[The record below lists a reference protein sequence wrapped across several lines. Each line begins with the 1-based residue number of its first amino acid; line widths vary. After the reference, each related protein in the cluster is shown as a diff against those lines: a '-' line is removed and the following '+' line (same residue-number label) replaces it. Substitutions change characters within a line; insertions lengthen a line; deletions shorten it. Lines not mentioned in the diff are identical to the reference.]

1 MMKLKIKNQNIRG
14 DFMKIAP
21 SILSANFGD
30 LKNSIKKVSDAEWL
44 HVDVMDGHFVPN
56 ISIGPVVVKG
66 LRQYTKQVLDTHL
79 MISNPLKYVKQF
91 VDAGSNRITFHVESV
106 SNVVHTIEKI
116 RKLNVAVGIS
126 IKPATSVA
134 SIREYLPM
142 VDQVLVMSVE
152 PGFGGQSFMPEALTK
167 IKELSTLKETLNTTF
182 KIVVDGGINQIT
194 GPLCKEAGTDVL
206 VAGSYVFN
214 SDNPSERI
222 KSLR

>member
-1 MMKLKIKNQNIRG
+1 MKLKIKNQNIRG